1 MAVVDEMPPT
11 LVRAVPLPQAQSTGA
26 SSSGSDPDVG
36 NWERASQCSGI
47 PASLGPIHR
56 FLVGVPGTGRRR
68 ACPPLC
74 QHSDRALGGHPVDR
88 VVQHGNTAAALAF
101 PPRPRSVHPFQV
113 YELHAR
119 RPGSW
124 MISTVPFSVV
134 WVPFLFGTRIQ
145 TITHPVTLS
154 DSFVS

>member
-26 SSSGSDPDVG
+26 SSSGPDPDVG
-36 NWERASQCSGI
+36 NWERASQCYGDGADPSVSGWRAGHGQ
-47 PASLGPIHR
+47 ASCLPSTM
-56 FLVGVPGTGRRR
+56 PPQ
-68 ACPPLC
+68 CPC
-74 QHSDRALGGHPVDR
+74 FGWASDR

-101 PPRPRSVHPFQV
+101 PPRSMHHLQV

-124 MISTVPFSVV
+124 MISTGIIPLPLFL
-134 WVPFLFGTRIQ
+134 LFGYPFYLAPEFRRSPTRL
-145 TITHPVTLS
+145 H
-154 DSFVS
+154 